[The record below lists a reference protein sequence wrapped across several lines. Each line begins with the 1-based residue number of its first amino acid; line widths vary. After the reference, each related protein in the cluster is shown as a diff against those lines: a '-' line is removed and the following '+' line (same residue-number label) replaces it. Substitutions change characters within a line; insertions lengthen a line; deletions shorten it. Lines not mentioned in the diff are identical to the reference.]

1 MFDNIGG
8 KIKGLAVLI
17 CSIGIIASVLYGIVL
32 ISDAYYD
39 IERIIGCLFIFV
51 VPLLAWLS
59 SCGIYGFGEL
69 IEKTCGIHDMM
80 QAKFFVK
87 VQSSKEE
94 NGFISEE
101 HYQVKKPQLENE
113 TNE

>member
-1 MFDNIGG
+1 MFENIGG
-8 KIKGLAVLI
+8 KIKGLAVLV
-17 CSIGIIASVLYGIVL
+17 CSLGMIASVLYGIVL

-39 IERIIGCLFIFV
+39 MEIISGCLFIFV
-51 VPLLAWLS
+51 GPLIAWLS

-69 IEKTCGIHDMM
+69 IEKICGIHDMM

-87 VQSSKEE
+87 IQNSKEE

-101 HYQVKKPQLENE
+101 HYHVKKSQLENE